1 MSKTPHGIPTRP
13 FGRTGE
19 RVSILGLGGW
29 HLGTPGT
36 DRAAVRLVHAAV
48 DNGITFLDNAWDY
61 NEGLSEERMGK
72 AIANRRDRVF
82 LMTKVC
88 THGRDGKVAMR
99 QLEDSLRRLRTDHLD
114 LWQIHEVAFDDEPGR
129 HFARGGV
136 VEALDRARAQGK
148 VRYVGFTGHK
158 SPSLHL
164 EMLARDYPWDS
175 CQLPLNCF
183 DASFRS
189 FEREVLPELT
199 RRGIAPIGMKSLSGD
214 ARPVA
219 AKVVSAREALAYTLS
234 LPVATVVS
242 GMDTEH
248 VLKQNLSVAR
258 QFRPMSARARQA
270 LRRRVA
276 AHAADGRFELYKI
289 SAAFEG
295 VETRRVHGLPTQEE
309 LPT

>member
-1 MSKTPHGIPTRP
+1 VTAVDIPTRP
-13 FGRTGE
+13 FGRSGE
-19 RVSILGLGGW
+19 RVSIIGLGGW
-29 HLGTPGT
+29 HVGAPPT
-36 DRAAVRLVHAAV
+36 DRAAVRLVHAAI
-48 DNGITFLDNAWDY
+48 DAGITFLDNAWDY
-61 NEGLSEERMGK
+61 NDGLSEERMGQ
-72 AIANRRDRVF
+72 AIADRRDRVF

-114 LWQIHEVAFDDEPGR
+114 LWQIHEVVFDDEPAK

-136 VEALDRARAQGK
+136 VEALDRAREQGK

-164 EMLARDYPWDS
+164 AMLAHDYPWDA

-189 FEREVLPELT
+189 FEHLVLPELN
-199 RRGIAPIGMKSLSGD
+199 RRGIAAIGMKSLSGD
-214 ARPVA
+214 ARPVT
-219 AKVVSAREALAYTLS
+219 AKVVSAEEALAYALS

-242 GMDTEH
+242 GIDTMR

-258 QFRPMSARARQA
+258 GFRPMTARARQA
-270 LRRRVA
+270 LSRRVA
-276 AHAADGRFELYKI
+276 AKAADGCFELYKI

-295 VETRRVHGLPTQEE
+295 VETRRVHGLPPQGE
-309 LPT
+309 LPE